1 MLTSATKV
9 GPEGSLE
16 AHYKL
21 LGNTL
26 GCGRVASVRCALR
39 PRLLRCTPPSFPHH
53 HMHDNS
59 PPPAL
64 PFPLASHAA
73 ATPHRPCALRH
84 FLCLHKTHLF
94 PLPSPP
100 PPFPPS
106 PPPFAPHPSLATTTT
121 ARPSPVCVCM
131 RGSREAVER
140 ATGAVV
146 AVKACSK
153 KVLAARP
160 AYISRVS
167 AAPSC
172 PPHHRTHHHRDRS
185 PAAGRPPPPPS
196 FIPLSTCSPPI
207 HAPCTHSFH
216 TVFSLSTHLLLVPS
230 FMPRLP
236 PPSFAALLPRSLP
249 SPKVPPLQ
257 VRLLQGEPLI
267 YNLLSPTALSR
278 PLTCLSSPPS
288 HVPIAPHPSPTI
300 LPHRQLWAP
309 PAPPIIRLLAT
320 HEDSRH
326 LHFLWAAPAPVSP
339 PIIRLLATHE
349 DSRHLHIVTDKAKG
363 GDLFMALA
371 ARSSFTEADAAHIAR
386 QLLQAVA
393 LCHARG
399 VTHRDLVSICLAGRR
414 AGQAGRRGGVAGGRA
429 GAAGA
434 AMPCMMGWG
443 EWALTHSGTSDRSLR
458 CWAGM
463 GRCRDENILLSD
475 AHSLAIKLVDFG
487 SAALFHPAPTTTTTS
502 TATTNSTNNSS
513 TTISSSSSITGETVL
528 GAAEREAEQRAGSPE
543 SLVQHGEGVLPGGEG
558 GVVLRDFMGTA
569 FYVAPEVWRH
579 AYGPQ
584 ADVWSAGAVVAVLLT
599 GPPPSGLTRATVASN
614 ATWQAMQK
622 GIVPTLPPETSPAAR
637 SFLQALLEPDPCLR
651 PSAAQALLLPWLA
664 GHAAHGTTEVAA
676 GAVARH
682 AAGAVA
688 VTGAAAGKW
697 APPAVVAPG
706 ASAGEEH
713 TDARARGAVAEMQE
727 KWMGKGEEEDGA
739 RNARDEERGE
749 REGEVAARRVG
760 QEDEG
765 LLWKG
770 PTQGG
775 AAAEGRVRGGVQLEG
790 SLRGFRMYAAT
801 RKLQRACVAL
811 LSLEL
816 SESEFRQLVRQL
828 ASATSA
834 PGTSLEVVSEAGVT
848 VEGQSEHQVKNQQ
861 QQQHPPS
868 AMLSLPALLASL
880 DALGH
885 QRLSQQLTGV
895 HSSVMPH
902 SMLAHV
908 PPTVTLQAGA
918 MQSGF
923 GAAGS
928 SAAGRER
935 EREERVR
942 GGSGIAA
949 ALEKQ
954 HQEQQQQQGA
964 TNTSLT
970 HPPTVL
976 PPSSSSHAIP
986 PVPLFDLLD
995 FSALVTR
1002 HHDMHRLH
1010 HHPDDHHPHHPH
1022 HPHHATAHAAAAA
1035 ATRGGAGR
1043 GGRREGKGKAKMVS
1057 PESGGK
1063 SVEAGGSHRGSRR
1076 FLGLMRGGEGEKE
1089 GESGG
1094 SVHGG
1099 SLHGSRR
1106 FFSAMRAR
1114 EGEQQEGS
1122 SSQHG
1127 SRRFFGLLGGGEED
1141 EAGSGARKEGGGG
1154 GSEHGSRRFFSMMHG
1169 SGAPSPAVAGARSPG
1184 GSLRG
1189 SFRMARRLGLLRTG
1203 GEEGEGEEED
1213 ISSPGADGDV
1223 VGAMGA
1229 MGARSAAPLAM
1240 RGPLSPR
1247 SPSASTH
1254 SDNAGGW
1261 ARRLNARASVG
1272 GAGMTWQSPVGQRK
1286 SSLALGISPQ
1296 SGARQQGRGAVGG
1309 GASNGAATLP
1319 AASSAGSGHADRG
1332 GLPGGVGML
1341 SCQRVQSCVDLAAMG
1356 GAAGDES
1363 SPAARNGGSRGWGR
1377 GKGKGGFWGPTKGG
1391 VQGGGGVGGMNGKG
1405 TSVHGECL
1413 YREFLLS
1420 ECTP

>member
-1 MLTSATKV
+1 
-9 GPEGSLE
+9 
-16 AHYKL
+16 
-21 LGNTL
+21 
-26 GCGRVASVRCALR
+26 
-39 PRLLRCTPPSFPHH
+39 
-53 HMHDNS
+53 
-59 PPPAL
+59 
-64 PFPLASHAA
+64 
-73 ATPHRPCALRH
+73 
-84 FLCLHKTHLF
+84 
-94 PLPSPP
+94 
-100 PPFPPS
+100 
-106 PPPFAPHPSLATTTT
+106 
-121 ARPSPVCVCM
+121 
-131 RGSREAVER
+131 EAVER

-160 AYISRVS
+160 AYISR
-167 AAPSC
+167 
-172 PPHHRTHHHRDRS
+172 T
-185 PAAGRPPPPPS
+185 
-196 FIPLSTCSPPI
+196 IEI
-207 HAPCTHSFH
+207 E
-216 TVFSLSTHLLLVPS
+216 
-230 FMPRLP
+230 
-236 PPSFAALLPRSLP
+236 ALQR
-249 SPKVPPLQ
+249 
-257 VRLLQGEPLI
+257 
-267 YNLLSPTALSR
+267 
-278 PLTCLSSPPS
+278 
-288 HVPIAPHPSPTI
+288 
-300 LPHRQLWAP
+300 
-309 PAPPIIRLLAT
+309 
-320 HEDSRH
+320 
-326 LHFLWAAPAPVSP
+326 LWAAPAPVSP

-399 VTHRDLVSICLAGRR
+399 VTHRDLK
-414 AGQAGRRGGVAGGRA
+414 
-429 GAAGA
+429 
-434 AMPCMMGWG
+434 P
-443 EWALTHSGTSDRSLR
+443 
-458 CWAGM
+458 
-463 GRCRDENILLSD
+463 ENILLSD
-475 AHSLAIKLVDFG
+475 VHSLAIKLVDFG

-651 PSAAQALLLPWLA
+651 PSATQALLLPWLA
-664 GHAAHGTTEVAA
+664 GHAAHGTTEVAG

-713 TDARARGAVAEMQE
+713 SDARARGAVAEMQE

-885 QRLSQQLTGV
+885 QRLSQQLTGM

-918 MQSGF
+918 MQSGV

-954 HQEQQQQQGA
+954 RQEQQQLQGA

-970 HPPTVL
+970 HPPTVV
-976 PPSSSSHAIP
+976 PPWSSSHAIP

-1022 HPHHATAHAAAAA
+1022 HATAHAAAAA
-1035 ATRGGAGR
+1035 ATRGAAGR

-1076 FLGLMRGGEGEKE
+1076 FLGLMRGGEGEGEKE
-1089 GESGG
+1089 GENGG

-1169 SGAPSPAVAGARSPG
+1169 SGAPSPAVAGAPSPG

-1296 SGARQQGRGAVGG
+1296 SGARQQGRGAVGS

-1332 GLPGGVGML
+1332 GLLGGVGML